1 MFFDDGDV
9 VLTEVFMVEKIDD
22 GKAVITKKPILRRS
36 ICSLFAHVV
45 PLSDMSNNCRIV
57 IFISPYYSEF
67 GADGTADH
75 QVILETMFY
84 TVIGQCVFCE
94 REFFLTYLTL
104 NVQNWFTRH
113 N

>member
-57 IFISPYYSEF
+57 IFIRPDYSKF
-67 GADGTADH
+67 GADGTADL
-75 QVILETMFY
+75 QVELETMFDAM
-84 TVIGQCVFCE
+84 IGQCVFCE
-94 REFFLTYLTL
+94 REFFLTYLAL

>member
-1 MFFDDGDV
+1 MFFYDGDV

-94 REFFLTYLTL
+94 REFFLTYLTI